1 MASLCVILIS
11 MSGHNKWS
19 KIHRK
24 KGLADAA
31 RSNVYTKLGKEIIV
45 AVKMGGSGDPEL
57 NSKLKEVIAKAKSN
71 NMPNDNIKRA
81 IAKGLGDGNDANYDA
96 MVYEGYG
103 PAGVAVIVEALTN
116 NKNRTAGDVRS
127 YFDKSGGALGVSGS
141 VSFLFNRLGLI
152 SIANQTEDNLL
163 EILIDSPIEDMST
176 EDDIVTITVKPEN
189 FNGVL
194 TVLEQNKIQTESAEI
209 AMVPMSTVA
218 IPDDKV
224 ASFEKLIDTLE
235 NNEDVQAVYH
245 NAE

>member
-1 MASLCVILIS
+1 

-24 KGLADAA
+24 KGIADAE

-45 AVKMGGSGDPEL
+45 AVKMGGSGDPDN

-81 IAKGLGDGNDANYDA
+81 IAKGLGDSNDANYDA

-141 VSFLFNRLGLI
+141 VSFLFNRLGVI
-152 SIANQTEDNLL
+152 TVANQTEDSLL
-163 EILIDSPIEDMST
+163 EILLDSPIEDLT
-176 EDDIVTITVKPEN
+176 TDDGIVTITVKPEN
-189 FNGVL
+189 FNAVL
-194 TVLEQNKIQTESAEI
+194 NVLESSQIKTESAEVEW
-209 AMVPMSTVA
+209 VPLSTVN
-218 IPDDKV
+218 IPDDKM

-235 NNEDVQAVYH
+235 SNDDVQAVYH

>member
-1 MASLCVILIS
+1 

-152 SIANQTEDNLL
+152 SVVNQTEDSLL

-176 EDDIVTITVKPEN
+176 EDDVVTITVKPEN

-194 TVLEQNKIQTESAEI
+194 SVLEQNKIQTESAEI

>member
-1 MASLCVILIS
+1 

-103 PAGVAVIVEALTN
+103 PDGVAVIVEALTN

-141 VSFLFNRLGLI
+141 VSFLFNRQGVI
-152 SIANQTEDNLL
+152 NVSNQTEDNLL
-163 EILIDSPIEDMST
+163 EILIDSTIEDMST

-189 FNGVL
+189 FSSVL
-194 TVLEQNKIQTESAEI
+194 NVLEQNKVQTESAEI
-209 AMVPMSTVA
+209 AMVPVSTVA

-224 ASFEKLIDTLE
+224 ASFERLIDNLE

>member
-1 MASLCVILIS
+1 

-31 RSNVYTKLGKEIIV
+31 RSNVYTKLGKEIIF

-141 VSFLFNRLGLI
+141 VSFLFNRQGVI
-152 SIANQTEDNLL
+152 NVANQTEDNLL

-189 FNGVL
+189 FSSVL
-194 TVLEQNKIQTESAEI
+194 NVLEQNKVQTESAEI
-209 AMVPMSTVA
+209 AMVPVSTVA

-224 ASFEKLIDTLE
+224 ASFERLIDNLE

>member
-1 MASLCVILIS
+1 

-71 NMPNDNIKRA
+71 NMPNNNIKRA
-81 IAKGLGDGNDANYDA
+81 IAKGLGDGNDANYDS

-152 SIANQTEDNLL
+152 SVANQTEDSLL
-163 EILIDSPIEDMST
+163 EILIDSPIEDLST
-176 EDDIVTITVKPEN
+176 EDGIVTITVKPEN

>member
-1 MASLCVILIS
+1 

-152 SIANQTEDNLL
+152 SVANQTEDTLL
-163 EILIDSPIEDMST
+163 EVLIDSPIEDMTT

-194 TVLEQNKIQTESAEI
+194 NVLEQNKIQTESAEI

>member
-1 MASLCVILIS
+1 

-141 VSFLFNRLGLI
+141 VSFLFNRQGLI
-152 SIANQTEDNLL
+152 SVANQTEDKLL

-194 TVLEQNKIQTESAEI
+194 NVLEQNKIQTESAEI

>member
-1 MASLCVILIS
+1 

-152 SIANQTEDNLL
+152 SVANQTEDNLL

-209 AMVPMSTVA
+209 AMVPISTVA

>member
-1 MASLCVILIS
+1 

-152 SIANQTEDNLL
+152 SVANQTEDNLL

>member
-1 MASLCVILIS
+1 

-24 KGLADAA
+24 KGIADAE

-45 AVKMGGSGDPEL
+45 AVKLGGSGDPDN

-81 IAKGLGDGNDANYDA
+81 IAKGLGDSTDNNYEA

-141 VSFLFNRLGLI
+141 VSFLFNRLGVI
-152 SIANQTEDNLL
+152 CVADQTEDSLL
-163 EILIDSPIEDMST
+163 EVLIDSPIEDMST
-176 EDDIVTITVKPEN
+176 EDNVVTVTVKPEH
-189 FNGVL
+189 FNAVL
-194 TVLEQNKIQTESAEI
+194 NVLENHQIKTQSANIEW
-209 AMVPMSTVA
+209 VPLSTVS
-218 IPDDKV
+218 IPEEKT
-224 ASFEKLIDTLE
+224 ANFERLIDTLE
-235 NNEDVQAVYH
+235 SNDDVQAVYH

>member
-1 MASLCVILIS
+1 

-45 AVKMGGSGDPEL
+45 AVKLGGSGDPEH

-81 IAKGLGDGNDANYDA
+81 IAKGLGDSSDNNYDA

-152 SIANQTEDNLL
+152 SVANQTEDNLL
-163 EILIDSPIEDMST
+163 EILIDSPIEDMSS
-176 EDDIVTITVKPEN
+176 EDGIVTITVKPEN
-189 FNGVL
+189 FNSVL
-194 TVLEQNKIQTESAEI
+194 NVLEQNNIQTESAEV

-235 NNEDVQAVYH
+235 SNEDVQAVYH

>member
-1 MASLCVILIS
+1 

-152 SIANQTEDNLL
+152 TVANQTEDTLL
-163 EILIDSPIEDMST
+163 EVLIDSPIEDMST

-194 TVLEQNKIQTESAEI
+194 SVLEQNKIQTESAEI

-218 IPDDKV
+218 IPEDKV
-224 ASFEKLIDTLE
+224 ANFERLIDTLE

>member
-1 MASLCVILIS
+1 

-81 IAKGLGDGNDANYDA
+81 IAKGLGDGNDANYDS

-152 SIANQTEDNLL
+152 SVANQTEDSLL
-163 EILIDSPIEDMST
+163 EILIDSPIEDLST
-176 EDDIVTITVKPEN
+176 EDGIVTITVKPEN

>member
-1 MASLCVILIS
+1 

-45 AVKMGGSGDPEL
+45 AVKLGGSGDPEH

-81 IAKGLGDGNDANYDA
+81 IAKGLGDSSDNNYDA

-152 SIANQTEDNLL
+152 SVANQTEDNLL

-176 EDDIVTITVKPEN
+176 EDGIVTITVKPEN
-189 FNGVL
+189 FNSVL
-194 TVLEQNKIQTESAEI
+194 NVLEQNNIQTESAEV

-235 NNEDVQAVYH
+235 SNEDVQAVYH

>member
-1 MASLCVILIS
+1 

-24 KGLADAA
+24 KGIADAE

-45 AVKMGGSGDPEL
+45 AVKMGGSGDPEN
-57 NSKLKEVIAKAKSN
+57 NSKLKEAIAKAKSN

-81 IAKGLGDGNDANYDA
+81 IAKGLGDSTDSNYDA
-96 MVYEGYG
+96 MIYEGYG

-141 VSFLFNRLGLI
+141 VSFLFNRLGVI
-152 SIANQTEDNLL
+152 TVTNQTEDSLL
-163 EILIDSPIEDMST
+163 EILIDSPLEDLTT
-176 EDDIVTITVKPEN
+176 EDNMITVTVKPEN
-189 FNGVL
+189 FNAVL
-194 TVLEQNKIQTESAEI
+194 NVLEQNHIQTESAEV
-209 AMVPMSTVA
+209 AWVPISTVA
-218 IPDDKV
+218 IPEDKI

-235 NNEDVQAVYH
+235 SNDDVQAVYH

>member
-1 MASLCVILIS
+1 

-45 AVKMGGSGDPEL
+45 AVKLGGSGDPEH

-81 IAKGLGDGNDANYDA
+81 IAKGLGDSSDNNYDA

-152 SIANQTEDNLL
+152 SVAGQTEDALL
-163 EILIDSPIEDMST
+163 EVLIDSPIEDMSS
-176 EDDIVTITVKPEN
+176 EDGIVTITVKPEN

-194 TVLEQNKIQTESAEI
+194 SVLEQNNIQTESAEV

-218 IPDDKV
+218 IPEDKV

>member
-1 MASLCVILIS
+1 

-152 SIANQTEDNLL
+152 TVANQTEDTLL
-163 EILIDSPIEDMST
+163 EVFIDSPIADMST
-176 EDDIVTITVKPEN
+176 EDDIVTSTVKPEN

-194 TVLEQNKIQTESAEI
+194 NVLEQNKIQTESAEI

-218 IPDDKV
+218 IPEDKV
-224 ASFEKLIDTLE
+224 ANFERLIDTLE

>member
-1 MASLCVILIS
+1 

-141 VSFLFNRLGLI
+141 VSFLFNRQGLI
-152 SIANQTEDNLL
+152 SVANQTADNLL

-189 FNGVL
+189 INGVL
-194 TVLEQNKIQTESAEI
+194 NVLEQNKIQTESAEI

>member
-1 MASLCVILIS
+1 

-45 AVKMGGSGDPEL
+45 AVKLGGSGDPEH

-81 IAKGLGDGNDANYDA
+81 IAKGLGDSSDNNYDA

-152 SIANQTEDNLL
+152 SVANQTEDNLL

-176 EDDIVTITVKPEN
+176 EDGVVTITVKPEN

-194 TVLEQNKIQTESAEI
+194 NVLEQNNIQTESAEV

-218 IPDDKV
+218 IPEDKV

>member
-1 MASLCVILIS
+1 

-152 SIANQTEDNLL
+152 SVANQTEDALL
-163 EILIDSPIEDMST
+163 EVLIDSPIEDMTT

-194 TVLEQNKIQTESAEI
+194 NVLEQNKIQTESAEI
-209 AMVPMSTVA
+209 AMVPMSTVS

>member
-1 MASLCVILIS
+1 

-31 RSNVYTKLGKEIIV
+31 RSNVYTKIAKEIMV
-45 AVKMGGSGDPEL
+45 AVKVGGSGDPDN

-81 IAKGLGDGNDANYDA
+81 ISKGVGDTSGANYEA
-96 MVYEGYG
+96 ITYEGYG
-103 PAGVAVIVEALTN
+103 PAGIAVIVEALTN

-141 VSFLFNRLGLI
+141 VSFMFNRLGVI
-152 SIANQTEDNLL
+152 NVADQSEDKLL
-163 EILIDSPIEDMST
+163 EILIESPLEDMT
-176 EDDIVTITVKPEN
+176 TDENMVTITVKPEH
-189 FNGVL
+189 FNAVL
-194 TVLEQNKIQTESAEI
+194 QVLENNNIKTESANIEW
-209 AMVPMSTVA
+209 VPTSTVA
-218 IPDDKV
+218 IPEDKS
-224 ASFEKLIDTLE
+224 ANFEKLIDTLE
-235 NNEDVQAVYH
+235 ANDDVQAVYH

>member
-1 MASLCVILIS
+1 

-24 KGLADAA
+24 KGLADAE
-31 RSNVYTKLGKEIIV
+31 RSNIYTKLGKEIIV

-57 NSKLKEVIAKAKSN
+57 NSKLKEVVAKAKSN

-81 IAKGLGDGNDANYDA
+81 IAKGLGDGNESNYDA
-96 MVYEGYG
+96 MIYEGYG

-141 VSFLFNRLGLI
+141 VSFLFNRQGVI
-152 SIANQTEDNLL
+152 NVANQTEDKLL
-163 EILIDSPIEDMST
+163 EVLLDSPIEDMST
-176 EDDIVTITVKPEN
+176 EENIVTITTKPEN
-189 FNGVL
+189 FSAVL
-194 TVLEQNKIQTESAEI
+194 NTLEKNQIQTESAEV
-209 AMVPMSTVA
+209 AWVPLSTVA
-218 IPDDKV
+218 IPDDKM
-224 ASFEKLIDTLE
+224 ANFEKLIDTLE
-235 NNEDVQAVYH
+235 SNDDVQAVYH

>member
-1 MASLCVILIS
+1 

-141 VSFLFNRLGLI
+141 VSFLFNRQGLI
-152 SIANQTEDNLL
+152 SVANQTEDKLL

-176 EDDIVTITVKPEN
+176 EDNIVTITVKPEN
-189 FNGVL
+189 FNNVL
-194 TVLEQNKIQTESAEI
+194 SVLEQNKIQTESAEI

-224 ASFEKLIDTLE
+224 VSFEKLIDTLE
-235 NNEDVQAVYH
+235 SNEDVQAVYH

>member
-1 MASLCVILIS
+1 

-24 KGLADAA
+24 KGLADAE

-45 AVKMGGSGDPEL
+45 AVKMGGSGDPEH

-81 IAKGLGDGNDANYDA
+81 IAKGLGDSNDANYDA
-96 MVYEGYG
+96 MLYEGYG
-103 PAGVAVIVEALTN
+103 PAGIAVMVEALTN

-127 YFDKSGGALGVSGS
+127 YFDKSGGALGVSGA
-141 VSFLFNRLGLI
+141 VSFLFNHLGVI
-152 SIANQTEDNLL
+152 TVANQTEDSLL
-163 EILIDSPIEDMST
+163 EILIDSPLEDLST
-176 EDDIVTITVKPEN
+176 EDNIVTITVKPEN
-189 FNGVL
+189 FNTVL
-194 TVLEQNKIQTESAEI
+194 NVLEQNQIQTESAEI
-209 AMVPMSTVA
+209 AWVPISTVA
-218 IPDDKV
+218 VPDDKV

-235 NNEDVQAVYH
+235 SNDDVQAVYH